1 MIWRCILLVPYL
13 ILAVVVAVAYGIQG
27 FLTLMYFYFVAGAW
41 LVFVFAWGSLA
52 QAAGR
57 LNAERVW
64 RAGRWSSRPP
74 SRAADWNSASL
85 PGQRSA
91 QLCPDRSRPSS
102 PRRRS
107 GACEPSP

>member
-13 ILAVVVAVAYGIQG
+13 ILAVVVAVAYGVQG

-64 RAGRWSSRPP
+64 RAGRWSST
-74 SRAADWNSASL
+74 A
-85 PGQRSA
+85 RS
-91 QLCPDRSRPSS
+91 SS
-102 PRRRS
+102 PYATRRRARCCFWD
-107 GACEPSP
+107 G